1 MRCVSERRQTLES
14 VRGGVN
20 RRHTSQKLLGPS
32 RSQEQNEATGPDP
45 EDSLGQHQASG
56 TLNLRVM
63 LSRRAEAEVPWS
75 GRNQEQRE
83 ARCSAHQ
90 MMQVVYRQPIV

>member
-1 MRCVSERRQTLES
+1 MFQREDKLWSQSEVGSTGDILHRDYWDPVGLRNKTRQ
-14 VRGGVN
+14 
-20 RRHTSQKLLGPS
+20 QD
-32 RSQEQNEATGPDP
+32 QFP

-56 TLNLRVM
+56 ALNLRVM
-63 LSRRAEAEVPWS
+63 LNRRAEAAVPWS

-83 ARCSAHQ
+83 VRCTAHQ